1 VPQSGP
7 FTYRGRSFRVYTV
20 HASAF
25 PSGPLRISVL
35 IPIPYS

>member
-1 VPQSGP
+1 V
-7 FTYRGRSFRVYTV
+7 FTLTA
-20 HASAF
+20 HAV